1 MDIGPVLRHL
11 ASPARLPVR
20 SDIEL
25 AESVSILAKQA
36 KTETVG
42 TPYLK
47 TPSPV
52 AVASILQT
60 RPADILRELGVAT
73 TFLTRSPFL
82 SVSQHWAH
90 VRYCATLEAGREQ
103 LMRLTSY
110 ASKDV
115 VHHHKVTQSEQLGI
129 GLALVVARAVLER
142 RHPGWLFH
150 VVDADVAL
158 RHGYVNDVTG
168 RVGNKPGTNKR
179 PDYFLI
185 GWRRAGSTTKVRI
198 AVLECK
204 GTHGDESHV
213 YRQLAKACLQ
223 VGTVAIGDHPMYGL
237 MVASRLL
244 RSGVSSYVLDPPGDD
259 ELWTG
264 PTSDYDE
271 LLAEQ
276 PDELEWRARQQAPQP
291 DAADPAGGTAPSTP
305 TTAAATPTPPYVI
318 PASHRSWLAQVMN
331 RTVAAS
337 VLLFAGD
344 STTAVDYT
352 SPRQRGYSSAMLP
365 LEDTWPDTI
374 SAQVRMPSGPVLT
387 GTSHLMPLNDGRTLE
402 VFRGIDRR
410 LHRDLKEG
418 NLSRYA
424 RNAGWLR
431 RWWNAA
437 RSRSRDTVSVGADG
451 TALIIRVLDRRER
464 PSRRRYR

>member
-52 AVASILQT
+52 AVASVLQT
-60 RPADILRELGVAT
+60 RPADILRELSVAT

-185 GWRRAGSTTKVRI
+185 GWRRAGATTKVRI

-204 GTHGDESHV
+204 GTHGDERHV
-213 YRQLAKACLQ
+213 YRQLANACLQ

-244 RSGVSSYVLDPPGDD
+244 RSGVRSYVLDPPGDD
-259 ELWTG
+259 ELWSG
-264 PTSDYDE
+264 STSDYDE

-276 PDELEWRARQQAPQP
+276 PEELEWRARQQATQQPP
-291 DAADPAGGTAPSTP
+291 DADGPAGDTAPSPPPAAP
-305 TTAAATPTPPYVI
+305 TTGAAALTPPYVI
-318 PASHRSWLAQVMN
+318 PASHRSWLAQVLN

-337 VLLFAGD
+337 VLLFVGD
-344 STTAVDYT
+344 STTAVGYT
-352 SPRQRGYSSAMLP
+352 SPRQRGYRTAMLP
-365 LEDTWPDTI
+365 LEESWPDTI

-387 GTSHLMPLNDGRTLE
+387 GTSHLMPLSDGRTLE

-410 LHRDLKEG
+410 LHRDLQEEISADTPEAPDG
-418 NLSRYA
+418 SAAGGTRPAAHRATPCPLAPTA
-424 RNAGWLR
+424 RH
-431 RWWNAA
+431 
-437 RSRSRDTVSVGADG
+437 
-451 TALIIRVLDRRER
+451 
-464 PSRRRYR
+464 